1 MPSLLNERHP
11 PRRGQ
16 VGGQTLA
23 RGDPIDQCAQAR
35 HGIAACLHGVGK
47 GVVEPADDLE
57 QAQVCRGAAGA
68 HQPAVAV
75 AIVAQHRLE
84 IVQEL
89 R

>member
-47 GVVEPADDLE
+47 GVV
-57 QAQVCRGAAGA
+57 
-68 HQPAVAV
+68 
-75 AIVAQHRLE
+75 
-84 IVQEL
+84 
-89 R
+89 